1 MGVRSELSTIRL
13 KTLDDYV
20 FTGDYQTR
28 DEAFK
33 ALKEYAAKV
42 DYKEAVIIDTNTGT
56 TVLSLRVIK

>member
-13 KTLDDYV
+13 TTLDDYV

-33 ALKEYAAKV
+33 ALKKYAAEV
-42 DYKEAVIIDTNTGT
+42 SYKEAIIIDTNTGT
-56 TVLSLRVIK
+56 EVLSLRIVK

>member
-1 MGVRSELSTIRL
+1 MGIISELSTIRL

-28 DEAFK
+28 EEAFK

-42 DYKEAVIIDTNTGT
+42 EYKEAVIVDTNTGSE
-56 TVLSLRVIK
+56 VLSLRVIK